1 MRTIQPESAHGVTQ
15 SLTEEE
21 ATLSEKIRAVV
32 AEQDANGKVSASL
45 KKLSLADLP
54 DEDVLVDVAYSTVNY
69 KDGLAVTGTLP
80 ICRKF
85 PMVCGIDL
93 SGTVVE
99 SRHPKWQAGDRV
111 LANGYHLSEDYWG
124 GYAEKQRINGDF
136 LVRVPEAFDLE
147 QVMAL
152 GTAGYTA
159 MLCVHAV
166 LDHGTQPEDGP
177 VLVTGAA
184 GGVGSVA
191 VMALAKLGFEVAA
204 STGRPET
211 ADYLKSLG
219 ASQIVARE
227 DLARAC
233 KPLEKE
239 LWAGVVDAVG
249 DTTLATAIAQT
260 KHEGIVAPCGL
271 AGGFG
276 LPGSVMPLILRG
288 VTVRGVESILTSMER
303 RERAWTAL
311 AELIDQERLAD
322 VFTTEPL
329 DKTIEIG
336 RKILDG
342 TVRGRVVI
350 DVNA

>member
-1 MRTIQPESAHGVTQ
+1 MSDD
-15 SLTEEE
+15 
-21 ATLSEKIRAVV
+21 IRAIV
-32 AEQDANGKVSASL
+32 AEKNDDGKVSASL
-45 KKLSLADLP
+45 KTLSIGDLP
-54 DEDVLVDVAYSTVNY
+54 DEDVLIDVAYSTVNY

-80 ICRKF
+80 ICRQF

-93 SGTVVE
+93 SGTVIE
-99 SRHPKWQAGDRV
+99 SRHPKWKAGDRV
-111 LANGYHLSEDYWG
+111 LANGYALSEDYWG
-124 GYAEKQRINGDF
+124 GYAEKQRVKGDF
-136 LVRVPEAFDLE
+136 LVRVPDGLDLE

-166 LDHGTQPEDGP
+166 VDHGTKPADGP

-191 VMALAKLGFEVAA
+191 VMALAKLGYEVAA

-211 ADYLKSLG
+211 GDYLRSLG

-239 LWAGVVDAVG
+239 IWAGVVDAVG

-276 LPGSVMPLILRG
+276 LPTSVMPLILRG
-288 VTVRGVESILTSMER
+288 VTVRGVESIMTSMER
-303 RERAWTAL
+303 RERAWLAL
-311 AELIDQERLAD
+311 AELIDKDKLAE

-329 DKTIEIG
+329 DRMIEIG
-336 RKILDG
+336 QQILQG
-342 TVRGRVVI
+342 TIRGRVVI

>member
-1 MRTIQPESAHGVTQ
+1 MSDN
-15 SLTEEE
+15 
-21 ATLSEKIRAVV
+21 IRAIV
-32 AEQDANGKVSASL
+32 ADKNADGKVEASL
-45 KKLSLADLP
+45 KNLTLADLP
-54 DEDVLVDVAYSTVNY
+54 DEDVLIEVAYSTVNY

-93 SGTVVE
+93 SGTVLE
-99 SRHPKWQAGDRV
+99 SSHPKWKAGDRV
-111 LANGYHLSEDYWG
+111 LANGYHLSEDHWG

-136 LVRVPEAFDLE
+136 LVSVPETFDLE
-147 QVMAL
+147 QVMAI

-166 LDHGTQPEDGP
+166 VDHGVKPQDGP
-177 VLVTGAA
+177 ILVTGAA

-191 VMALAKLGFEVAA
+191 IMAMAKLGYEVAA

-211 ADYLKSLG
+211 ADYLRSLG

-227 DLARAC
+227 ELARPC

-239 LWAGVVDAVG
+239 LWAGVIDAVG

-276 LPGSVMPLILRG
+276 LPASVMPLILRG
-288 VTVRGVESILTSMER
+288 VTVRGVESIQTSMQR
-303 RERAWTAL
+303 RERAWSAL
-311 AELIDQERLAD
+311 AELIDHDKLAD

-329 DKTIEIG
+329 AKVLELG
-336 RKILDG
+336 QQILGG

>member
-1 MRTIQPESAHGVTQ
+1 MSSR
-15 SLTEEE
+15 LR
-21 ATLSEKIRAVV
+21 ATLFVIIKESTVSDNIRAIV
-32 AEQDANGKVSASL
+32 ADKNADGKVEASL
-45 KKLSLADLP
+45 KNLTLADLP
-54 DEDVLVDVAYSTVNY
+54 DEDVLIDVAYSTMNY

-93 SGTVVE
+93 SGTVLE
-99 SRHPKWQAGDRV
+99 SSHPKWTAGDRV
-111 LANGYHLSEDYWG
+111 LANGYSLSEDYWG

-136 LVRVPEAFDLE
+136 LVAVPKALDLE

-166 LDHGTQPEDGP
+166 LDHGVKPEDGP
-177 VLVTGAA
+177 ILVTGAA

-191 VMALAKLGFEVAA
+191 IMAMAKLGYEVAA
-204 STGRPET
+204 STGRPDT
-211 ADYLKSLG
+211 ADYLRSLG

-227 DLARAC
+227 DLARPC
-233 KPLEKE
+233 KLLEEE
-239 LWAGVVDAVG
+239 LWAGVIDAVG
-249 DTTLATAIAQT
+249 DMTLATAIAQT

-276 LPGSVMPLILRG
+276 LPASVMPLILRG
-288 VTVRGVESILTSMER
+288 VTVRGVESIQTSMER
-303 RERAWTAL
+303 RERAWSAL
-311 AELIDQERLAD
+311 AELIDHDKLAD
-322 VFTTEPL
+322 VFTTKPL
-329 DKTIEIG
+329 TQVFELG
-336 RKILDG
+336 QQILDG

>member
-1 MRTIQPESAHGVTQ
+1 M
-15 SLTEEE
+15 
-21 ATLSEKIRAVV
+21 SETIRAII
-32 AEQDANGKVSASL
+32 ADKGADGKVAASL
-45 KKLSLADLP
+45 KTISIDELP
-54 DEDVLVDVAYSTVNY
+54 DEDVLIDVAYSTVNY

-93 SGTVVE
+93 SGTVLE
-99 SRHPKWQAGDRV
+99 SRHPKWSAGDKV
-111 LANGYHLSEDYWG
+111 LVNGYHLSEDYWG
-124 GYAEKQRINGDF
+124 GYAEKQRVNGDF
-136 LVRVPEAFDLE
+136 LVRVPDALSLE

-166 LDHGTQPEDGP
+166 VDHGTKPEDGP

-191 VMALAKLGFEVAA
+191 VMAMAKLGYEVAA
-204 STGRPET
+204 STGRPQT
-211 ADYLKSLG
+211 ADYLKGLG
-219 ASQIVARE
+219 ASQIVERSE
-227 DLARAC
+227 LARPS

-239 LWAGVVDAVG
+239 TWAAVIDAVG

-276 LPGSVMPLILRG
+276 LPSTVMPLILRG
-288 VTVRGVESILTSMER
+288 VTVRGVESILTSMPR
-303 RERAWTAL
+303 RERAWAAL
-311 AELIDQERLAD
+311 AELIDQDKLAT
-322 VFTTEPL
+322 VYSTEPL
-329 DKTIEIG
+329 SRMIEIG
-336 RKILDG
+336 QAILAG
-342 TVRGRVVI
+342 TVQGRVVI